1 MNLKR
6 KLILYI
12 MVAIMS
18 IFLVIA
24 SFIMLWLDVAK
35 VWSAIFTSL
44 LILSSVLTGTFIV
57 LSIKTFIA
65 NQSSIKSSYSKFV
78 DEIMVHNQVGTIIYD
93 MSGNII
99 QTSEFIR
106 TRFGKHLVGL
116 KLHKFFESIFV
127 NFSEKQREYEF
138 KHENSYY
145 VASVFPLNN
154 YVSIRDNSLE
164 KRSMQIYSQEQAVV
178 GELEIDNY
186 WLYQSI
192 LSEEQLYNLN
202 KSVITVLDNLVQTY
216 NLIYRQ
222 YNTNGKFLLVT
233 NKISLDKMIDAK
245 FEFFDKLHQVLKT
258 DNNNIVV
265 SVSAGFAYGANEY
278 QTKIDLAKSA
288 LLQAQGRGGDQVVV
302 LSPYD
307 HPIYFGS
314 TTEILPSVDRTRIRN
329 LTGLVEQRLLNPKLD
344 KVIIYGHAVADLDAI
359 GSAMG
364 VLALCK
370 TYGKQV
376 YICSA
381 TQDSTTKKVLQQY
394 WENIGD
400 NFIKP
405 QVANKISD
413 ENTIVFFVDNAH
425 PTRTD
430 NPEAIKNVKSE
441 NIFILDHHRMKLS
454 IDFAPKENR
463 VIATSA
469 SSASELVTEML
480 IFSKRKVDVDLIT
493 AQMLLNGICLDT
505 LQFQK
510 HATSK
515 TFEAASWLETRGANS
530 TVAAN
535 ALKIDAETYAK
546 VNKMLE
552 SLEEVKEGFFLA
564 YADVP
569 MSDDL
574 ISITAEEILRI
585 DGRRASFVVARQ
597 EKGDKYK
604 LSARGIDTNVQII
617 CEGVGGGGGFAAAA
631 AVSTDDLETFIDNI
645 KQAIVSVK

>member
-12 MVAIMS
+12 LVAIMT
-18 IFLVIA
+18 IFLVVA

-44 LILSSVLTGTFIV
+44 LILGSVLTGTFIV
-57 LSIKTFIA
+57 LSIKTFIS

-127 NFSEKQREYEF
+127 NFSEKKREYEF

-233 NKISLDKMIDAK
+233 NKISLDKMIEAK

-480 IFSKRKVDVDLIT
+480 IFSKRKVVVDLIT

>member
-12 MVAIMS
+12 LVAIMT
-18 IFLVIA
+18 IFLVVA

-57 LSIKTFIA
+57 LSIKTFIS

-127 NFSEKQREYEF
+127 NFSEKKREYEF

-233 NKISLDKMIDAK
+233 NKISLDKMIEAK

-480 IFSKRKVDVDLIT
+480 IFSKRKVVVDLIT